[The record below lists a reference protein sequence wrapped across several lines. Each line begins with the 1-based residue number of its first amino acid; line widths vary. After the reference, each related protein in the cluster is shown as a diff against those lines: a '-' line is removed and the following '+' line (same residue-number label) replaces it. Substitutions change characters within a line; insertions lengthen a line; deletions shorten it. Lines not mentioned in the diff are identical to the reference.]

1 MGIVQT
7 AVSKFRTTI
16 LIMIFLII
24 MGIMGR
30 SAMPVASN
38 PNITFPWVTVSVFLE
53 GASPEDMAR
62 LVAKPIENRFMKL
75 EGKEEIRSIN
85 SASFTNVQVQY
96 DVDYDIDQAI
106 LDVERAINEIRN
118 QLPPEA
124 EDPRVSE
131 ARADQDYPILS
142 YSVYGFS
149 DLRSGYYVAKDIQER
164 LEKIPGV
171 LTVEIGGVPEELLEV
186 EVSKSKLESLGV
198 SLSEIGNAVRFNNV
212 LIPAGFQDTGS
223 GKFAVEIPSLFET
236 REDVYNLPIK
246 SSGSKVV
253 KLGDVAEIKRTF
265 KDPTNFSRVNGYDA
279 ISISVSKRV
288 GFNELDIANKVKA
301 EVEAIRE
308 DYPQTLQI
316 TPSLDTTRFAD
327 DMVNEL
333 QGNIITAVILV
344 MILVVATLG
353 LRNGLI
359 VGIAIPFSFLVT
371 FGVLHFFLGYEFN
384 FLVMFGM
391 LLGLGMLIDGG
402 IVIVEYADKLIDS
415 GQDRK
420 EAYTNAAKRM
430 FTPVFA
436 SVLTTLAAFSP
447 LMIWPGISGKFMR
460 YLPITVFV
468 VLAASLAYALI
479 FAPVI
484 GSLLGRRKGDS
495 DKTNDSDD
503 TFLKRNYKKA
513 INFAVRNPLETIAYT
528 FLSMFLI
535 LGSIVPNY
543 GKGWIYFPNIEPWLI
558 TANIQARGNLS
569 SFESKEIA
577 TDVESKLINVKGIDS
592 LFIDVRS
599 SSFGGGDGIGRGYI
613 VVEDPKTLDIS
624 GWDVLALARQA
635 MDDIG
640 GYKMNIRE
648 VQEGPGQFTA
658 PVEIQLYSENLSL
671 IETKTRE
678 LRKWVEDNIEGFTG
692 IADTLPKYKIEW
704 KIDVDKERAFQSGI
718 SLFDIGSAVQM
729 VTSGIKLGEYRPD
742 DSNEEIDIRAR
753 FAKDKRTLS
762 SLDEI
767 TVNSRNGAV
776 PVSSFVNVEARPN
789 AASLTRRDGKFFH
802 EISAI
807 NKPGYNLNDEMAKV
821 QTWMDETNFIEP
833 GMEVKFGGLVQRGD
847 EATDFL
853 ITAFYGALFLMFI
866 ILVTQFNSITQPI
879 VILISVLFSTAGV
892 FLGLTITNSEPS
904 TIMVGTALVGLAGI
918 VVNNNIVLIDTF
930 NKMKKDFPNK
940 PTQVLIAE
948 TCIRRLRPV
957 LLTTVTTIFGLIFLA
972 SGYSIDVINREIFEG
987 TSTVKWYQVFGI
999 AICSGLGFSTIIT
1012 LLVTP
1017 SFLMVLENMKGVREK
1032 TKTFILS
1039 IPKRIGVS

>member
-1 MGIVQT
+1 M
-7 AVSKFRTTI
+7 
-16 LIMIFLII
+16 
-24 MGIMGR
+24 
-30 SAMPVASN
+30 
-38 PNITFPWVTVSVFLE
+38 
-53 GASPEDMAR
+53 
-62 LVAKPIENRFMKL
+62 
-75 EGKEEIRSIN
+75 
-85 SASFTNVQVQY
+85 
-96 DVDYDIDQAI
+96 
-106 LDVERAINEIRN
+106 
-118 QLPPEA
+118 
-124 EDPRVSE
+124 
-131 ARADQDYPILS
+131 
-142 YSVYGFS
+142 
-149 DLRSGYYVAKDIQER
+149 
-164 LEKIPGV
+164 
-171 LTVEIGGVPEELLEV
+171 TVEIGGVPEELLEV

-265 KDPTNFSRVNGYDA
+265 KDPTTFSRVNGYDA

-301 EVEAIRE
+301 EVEQIRE
-308 DYPQTLQI
+308 DYPSSLQI

-344 MILVVATLG
+344 MVLVVATLG

-402 IVIVEYADKLIDS
+402 IVIVEYADKLIDA

-430 FTPVFA
+430 FAPVFA

-460 YLPITVFV
+460 YLPITVSV

-495 DKTNDSDD
+495 DRSNDSDD

-513 INFAVRNPLETIAYT
+513 INFAVKNPLETITYT

-543 GKGWIYFPNIEPWLI
+543 GKGWIYFPNVEPWLI

-569 SFESKEIA
+569 PYESREIA
-577 TDVESKLINVKGIDS
+577 TDVESKLIDVKGVDS

-613 VVEDPKTLDIS
+613 VIEDPKTLDIS
-624 GWDVLALARQA
+624 GWDVLALARNA
-635 MDDIG
+635 MTDIG

-671 IETKTRE
+671 IEAKTRE
-678 LRKWVEDNIEGFTG
+678 LREWVENNIEGFTG
-692 IADTLPKYKIEW
+692 VADTLPKYKIEW
-704 KIDVDKERAFQSGI
+704 KLDVDKERAFQSGI

-753 FAKDKRTLS
+753 FEKDKRTLT

-767 TVNSRNGAV
+767 TVNSRSGAV

-807 NKPGYNLNDEMAKV
+807 NKPGYNLNAEMAKV
-821 QTWMDETNFIEP
+821 QNWIDETNFIES

-930 NKMKKDFPNK
+930 NKMRIDFPDK
-940 PTQVLIAE
+940 STQDLIAE

-1017 SFLMVLENMKGVREK
+1017 SFLMVLENMRDIREK
-1032 TKTFILS
+1032 GRSFVLS
-1039 IPKRIGVS
+1039 IPNRIRGR